1 MLSVRLAL
9 TANNSMPNAWS
20 LLVIV
25 FILVAK
31 YLPEIASLRV
41 FPEQLA
47 AAIKMAESVKSVPRE
62 GHPKTREPGSH
73 RALRWDS
80 VPFEGHLENL
90 KPRNYTALR
99 GEGHPE
105 TSEPRIHTVLRGS
118 LFSRT
123 VADPRGGYLQPS
135 SGAQELRSLP
145 PLSLLFGFQ
154 SSTILKPLM
163 TALPKPIY
171 IQRTS

>member
-1 MLSVRLAL
+1 M
-9 TANNSMPNAWS
+9 
-20 LLVIV
+20 
-25 FILVAK
+25 AK
-31 YLPEIASLRV
+31 YLRETATLRV

-80 VPFEGHLENL
+80 VPFEGYLETL

-123 VADPRGGYLQPS
+123 VADPREGIS
-135 SGAQELRSLP
+135 SPAQELRSSGASALFYFFASS
-145 PLSLLFGFQ
+145 LSLLI
-154 SSTILKPLM
+154 SSWLFATRESYEAADLIKD
-163 TALPKPIY
+163 IY
-171 IQRTS
+171 WRKMLWGEEKRARG